1 MRWRG
6 GRRSGNIEDRRGMGM
21 PSGFPGGFRMG
32 APGGGMRRGGFGIGG
47 GIGALI
53 LLLIALFFGFDP
65 SALLQDSGQIAPAPA
80 PHQRGTPPQN
90 PADAEMVEFL
100 DVILADTEDAWA
112 KVFRPLGQPYAP
124 PTLVLFDGAV
134 QSACGFAEAAVGPFY
149 CPGDRQVYLDLSF
162 FRELAQRFQAPGDFA
177 QAYVVAHEIGHHVQT
192 LLGITR
198 QVDEA
203 RRQMG
208 EADSNAV
215 SVMVELQADCFAG
228 VWAHFADREQMLEE
242 GDVEEGLNAA
252 SAIGDDR
259 LQRQSQ
265 GYVVPEAFTHGS
277 SEQRMRWFMSG
288 FEAGT
293 IDACNTFEAPQL

>member
-1 MRWRG
+1 
-6 GRRSGNIEDRRGMGM
+6 MGT
-21 PSGFPGGFRMG
+21 PTGFPGGVRMG
-32 APGGGMRRGGFGIGG
+32 GGGMRRGGFGVGG
-47 GIGALI
+47 GIGAII

-65 SALLQDSGQIAPAPA
+65 SALLQDGGQVNLPAPTQ
-80 PHQRGTPPQN
+80 HQRGQAPQN

-112 KVFRPLGQPYAP
+112 KVFRPLGQPYEP
-124 PTLVLFDGAV
+124 PRLILFDGAV

-177 QAYVVAHEIGHHVQT
+177 RAYVVAHEIGHHVQT
-192 LLGITR
+192 LLGITP
-198 QVDEA
+198 QVEEA
-203 RRQMG
+203 RRQMSR
-208 EADSNAV
+208 EDANAL

-228 VWAHFADREQMLEE
+228 VWGHFADRQQMLEE
-242 GDVEEGLNAA
+242 GDIEEGLNAA
-252 SAIGDDR
+252 AAIGDDR

-277 SEQRMRWFMSG
+277 SDQRMRWFLAGLESG
-288 FEAGT
+288 S
-293 IDACNTFEAPQL
+293 IDACNTFQAPQL